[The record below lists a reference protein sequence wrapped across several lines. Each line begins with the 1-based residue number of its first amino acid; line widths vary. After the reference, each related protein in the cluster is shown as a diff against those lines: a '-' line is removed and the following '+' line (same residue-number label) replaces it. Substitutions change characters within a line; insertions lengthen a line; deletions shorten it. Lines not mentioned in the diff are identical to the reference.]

1 LLSVTRAAISR
12 HSQPELTER
21 EMAEPLEK
29 RDGTERFLVARLDA
43 PLPAGLER
51 PVIAIGNFDGLH
63 SGHRAVI
70 AAAQALAAKLGRP
83 AAVLTFEPHPRT
95 FFRPAEPV
103 FRLTPQPVQA
113 TILARWQLDGMIV
126 GAFDAAMAGTTAEAF
141 IDGLLVERLG
151 VAGVAI
157 GHDFHFGKGRGGSPA
172 VLSERGEKRGIPV
185 VVVSP
190 VTDHAVPVSSS
201 RIRAALEAGRI
212 AEANELLGYRWFIE
226 ARVLHGAKRGRV
238 LGFPTANLRLPD
250 DCRLRHGIYAV
261 RMALDG
267 ALHDGVASFGR
278 RPTFDNGAA
287 LLEVFVFEFDAD
299 LYGRDVAV
307 EFCGFVRGE
316 ERFDSVD
323 ALVAQMHRDS
333 AEARRL
339 LAALPAA
346 PPSLIS

>member
-1 LLSVTRAAISR
+1 MR
-12 HSQPELTER
+12 ELTEG

-29 RDGTERFLVARLDA
+29 HDSADRFLVARLDA

-70 AAAQALAAKLGRP
+70 SAAQALAASLGRP

-141 IDGLLVERLG
+141 IDNLLVARLG
-151 VAGVAI
+151 VAGIAI
-157 GHDFHFGKGRGGSPA
+157 GHDFHFGKARGGSPTL
-172 VLSERGEKRGIPV
+172 LSERGRALGIPV

-190 VTDHAVPVSSS
+190 VTDHATPVSSS
-201 RIRAALEAGRI
+201 RVRAALEAGDI
-212 AEANELLGYRWFIE
+212 VHANELLGYRWLVQGE
-226 ARVLHGAKRGRV
+226 VLHGAKRGRA

-261 RMALDG
+261 RMALG
-267 ALHDGVASFGR
+267 GIVHDGVASFGR

-287 LLEVFVFEFDAD
+287 LLEVFVFDFDAD
-299 LYGRDVAV
+299 LYGREVAV

-316 ERFDSVD
+316 ERFESVD
-323 ALVAQMHRDS
+323 ALIAQMHRDS
-333 AEARRL
+333 AEARRQ
-339 LAALPAA
+339 LAATPAK
-346 PPSLIS
+346 PPSLIG